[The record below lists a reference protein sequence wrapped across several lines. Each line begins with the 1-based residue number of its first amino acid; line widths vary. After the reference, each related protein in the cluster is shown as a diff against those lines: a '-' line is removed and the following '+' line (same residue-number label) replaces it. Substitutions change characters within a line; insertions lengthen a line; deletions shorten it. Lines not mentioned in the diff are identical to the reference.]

1 MFWRQ
6 GHATFHASEIQP
18 PLPSAHAHQP
28 LALLPLPA
36 FEDFV
41 HEAVANEIQRQG
53 LPVDTVIRHLWASAQ
68 YDCYTQHGALR
79 PMLDDSGHPF
89 PEVAAYGIL
98 IAQAV
103 ARLHPP
109 RANLRLVRSSRPVPL
124 GVATSP

>member
-1 MFWRQ
+1 MLLFMPVK
-6 GHATFHASEIQP
+6 FSP
-18 PLPSAHAHQP
+18 PCRPPMPTSPSP
-28 LALLPLPA
+28 CSPSPA